1 MSPTCPALQPFRT
14 LVLSLGDSTLLGSLN
29 LGPPAVTYSPL
40 LPWSGPGPVGGRFS
54 GGVSGKGTDCCLL
67 QCLPMNLLTSVLSLP
82 GKPEVSSA
90 NGFPG
95 SLAHR
100 LEPNFSASFS

>member
-29 LGPPAVTYSPL
+29 LGLPVVSHSPL
-40 LPWSGPGPVGGRFS
+40 LPWSGPGPVQGRLS
-54 GGVSGKGTDCCLL
+54 GGVSGKGTYCCLL
-67 QCLPMNLLTSVLSLP
+67 QCLPTNLLTSVLSLP

-100 LEPNFSASFS
+100 LEPNFSANFS